1 MIEIH
6 ECSSIISY
14 PVVHTTINQI
24 RDVNNILHY
33 ETYTTVKINLFLIKS
48 FFFYNIKHFGIIVSL
63 MFKQKRFK
71 KDSVSLFYLHVSFV
85 CGIGLT

>member
-48 FFFYNIKHFGIIVSL
+48 FFYNIIHFGIIVSL

-71 KDSVSLFYLHVSFV
+71 KDSVCLCFIYMCLLYVE
-85 CGIGLT
+85 